1 MILKSARQKL
11 EHLEEQPLWE
21 KLKDIIEHHH
31 SFLITTHILP
41 DGDGLGGE
49 IAMASY
55 LKQSGKECH
64 IMNVDPTPEKF
75 NLVDPDFEIERWDA
89 SKPLPKV
96 DVILAM
102 DVNDWKRLG
111 PLAEP
116 LGKLRVKSIFIDH
129 HIADEKLKQE
139 HIIDETTSSMG
150 EFLFQFFKYIE
161 AEITFKMA
169 LAMYVSIFTDT
180 NAFRHRKTTALSH
193 AICAALVETGVNPA
207 LVTKQVHQT
216 RSLLDLHLLGEV
228 LKIVQTT
235 SNGKVAWIEI
245 SQALQ
250 KKYNATSEQTQGFVD
265 YLLNLKDIE
274 IGLFFREEPDG
285 TIVVSFRSKGNIE
298 IFPLVKKL
306 GGGGHAYEAG
316 VLIRKGTLQ
325 EVVQRVLAEVQKFI

>member
-1 MILKSARQKL
+1 M
-11 EHLEEQPLWE
+11 
-21 KLKDIIEHHH
+21 
-31 SFLITTHILP
+31 
-41 DGDGLGGE
+41 
-49 IAMASY
+49 
-55 LKQSGKECH
+55 
-64 IMNVDPTPEKF
+64 
-75 NLVDPDFEIERWDA
+75 
-89 SKPLPKV
+89 
-96 DVILAM
+96 
-102 DVNDWKRLG
+102 
-111 PLAEP
+111 
-116 LGKLRVKSIFIDH
+116 
-129 HIADEKLKQE
+129 
-139 HIIDETTSSMG
+139 
-150 EFLFQFFKYIE
+150 
-161 AEITFKMA
+161 
-169 LAMYVSIFTDT
+169 
-180 NAFRHRKTTALSH
+180 
-193 AICAALVETGVNPA
+193 
-207 LVTKQVHQT
+207 TKQVHQT

-325 EVVQRVLAEVQKFI
+325 EVVQKVLAEVQKFT